1 MNGLVVID
9 KDKGY
14 TSRDVVNIVSGVL
27 GTKKVGHTG
36 TLDPLATGVMVVG
49 VGKGLKVSELI
60 TGYDKVYEARVI
72 IGYETETLDME
83 GNIVKWGR
91 FDYTKGDIERV
102 IREFPRKY
110 EQVVPIYS
118 AVKVNGKR
126 LYKSARRGDVV
137 DLPKRMVSIYEMDLI
152 SDVEVFENHTSFDI
166 RCKVSKGTYIRS
178 LVRDIG
184 NKLGSYGTLM
194 DLRRTRQGN
203 FGLDGA
209 YSIDD
214 IKSGN
219 FELKKIGEVLD
230 IPKVRVSEDMLFKIR
245 NGCKVKKFFEG
256 DMALVM
262 DGDSEVAIYRVSE
275 EDDKIAK
282 VYKML

>member
-72 IGYETETLDME
+72 IGYETDTLDME

-137 DLPKRMVSIYEMDLI
+137 DLPKRMVSIYELVLI
-152 SDVEVFENHTSFDI
+152 SDVEVFENHMEFDI

-184 NKLGSYGTLM
+184 EKLGSYGTLM
-194 DLRRTRQGN
+194 DLRRTRHGN

-219 FELKKIGEVLD
+219 FVLKKIGEVLD

-275 EDDKIAK
+275 EDEKIAK

>member
-27 GTKKVGHTG
+27 RTKKVGHTG

-72 IGYETETLDME
+72 IGYETDTLDME

-102 IREFPRKY
+102 IREFPREY

-152 SDVEVFENHTSFDI
+152 SDVEVFENHTEFDI

-184 NKLGSYGTLM
+184 ERLGSYGTM
-194 DLRRTRQGN
+194 KELRRTRQGN

-209 YSIDD
+209 YSIED

-230 IPKVRVSEDMLFKIR
+230 IPKVWVSDDMLFKIR

-275 EDDKIAK
+275 EDKKMAK

>member
-27 GTKKVGHTG
+27 RTKKVGHTG

-72 IGYETETLDME
+72 IGYETDTLDME

-137 DLPKRMVSIYEMDLI
+137 DLPKRIVSIYELVLI
-152 SDVEVFENHTSFDI
+152 SDVEVFENHMEFDI

-275 EDDKIAK
+275 EDEKIAK

>member
-102 IREFPRKY
+102 IREFPREY

-137 DLPKRMVSIYEMDLI
+137 DLPKRMVSIYELVLI

-184 NKLGSYGTLM
+184 EKLGSYGTLM

-230 IPKVRVSEDMLFKIR
+230 IPKVWVSEDMLFKIR

-275 EDDKIAK
+275 EDEKIAK

>member
-83 GNIVKWGR
+83 GDIVKWGR
-91 FDYTKGDIERV
+91 FDYTKGEIERV
-102 IREFPRKY
+102 IEEFPREY

-126 LYKSARRGDVV
+126 LYKSARRGEVV
-137 DLPKRMVSIYEMDLI
+137 ELPKRMVSIYELALI
-152 SDVEVFENHTSFDI
+152 SDVEVCEDHTSFDI

-184 NKLGSYGTLM
+184 ERLGSYGTM
-194 DLRRTRQGN
+194 MELRRIRQGN

-209 YSIDD
+209 YSIED
-214 IKSGN
+214 IKRGN

-230 IPKVRVSEDMLFKIR
+230 IPKVWVSEDMLFKIR
-245 NGCKVKKFFEG
+245 NGCKMRKFFEG

-275 EDDKIAK
+275 EDEKIAK

>member
-102 IREFPRKY
+102 IREFPREY

-152 SDVEVFENHTSFDI
+152 SDVEVFENHTEFDI

-184 NKLGSYGTLM
+184 EKLGSYGTLM

-230 IPKVRVSEDMLFKIR
+230 IPKVWVSDDMLFKIR

-275 EDDKIAK
+275 EDEKIAK

>member
-102 IREFPRKY
+102 IREFPKEY
-110 EQVVPIYS
+110 GQVVPIYS

-152 SDVEVFENHTSFDI
+152 SDVEVFENHTEFDI

-184 NKLGSYGTLM
+184 EKLGSYGTLM

-230 IPKVRVSEDMLFKIR
+230 IPKVWVSDDMLFKIR

-275 EDDKIAK
+275 EDEKIAK

>member
-102 IREFPRKY
+102 IREFPREY

-152 SDVEVFENHTSFDI
+152 SDVEVFENHTEFDI

-184 NKLGSYGTLM
+184 EKLGSYGTLM

-230 IPKVRVSEDMLFKIR
+230 IPKVWVSDDMLFKIR

-256 DMALVM
+256 DMALVT

-275 EDDKIAK
+275 EDEKIAK